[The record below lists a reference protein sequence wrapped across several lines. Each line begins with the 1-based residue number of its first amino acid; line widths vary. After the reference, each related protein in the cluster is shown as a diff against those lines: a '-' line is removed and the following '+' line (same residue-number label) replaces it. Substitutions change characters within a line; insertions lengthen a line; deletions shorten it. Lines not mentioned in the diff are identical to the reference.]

1 MPRFLLSFLLLLVP
15 LSARA
20 EVLFKN
26 FSEVAVVG
34 EVAPEAQAASYALI
48 IANSTYDSEV
58 IPDLPVVEN
67 DARAM
72 RKLFEGMGYPAA
84 NIKVLENLGRS
95 ALEDEV
101 FFFANGLAP
110 EATVVVYYSGHGL
123 TFEGDSQNYI
133 VPVDMQ
139 TQVDSS
145 DPTFRS
151 RYFRRKAVPLE
162 SAVLDLLKSADPA
175 GVVVFYDACR
185 NAPFAVDPNARKS
198 IGATSSFTPARVE
211 GTAIF
216 YSARRGQES
225 IARLEG
231 DGSDVNLSLYTRVL
245 VSELSANPAIRL
257 RDLHPR
263 LNGRVAAMAMEGT
276 GNRRRQDPSMELELD
291 YSRSERH
298 EFCLASVIRDGRA
311 VCAGTGAV
319 AQPVAQPVVTA
330 PGADAAAL
338 EQAFWQDVSRRNTRF
353 HYQQYLQAYPQG
365 RYTTHARAALQTLE
379 AQEQA
384 QAELSDWQAAQG
396 ANSVAAYGRFLEA
409 YPDSNLAPLA
419 RQYVSAL
426 EAEARRRADDD
437 AWADAQAAGSIEG
450 YRAYLAAQPSGR
462 YRSEAAA
469 RIEALTPKAP
479 VYPVCYVDDVR
490 PPDAWLSLRT
500 SPTNGATIANMPKG
514 TPMELLGP
522 RSGDWLQVRTQ
533 YGQGWVSWKVARW
546 IRC

>member
-1 MPRFLLSFLLLLVP
+1 MPRLLLCLLLLLCP
-15 LSARA
+15 FAASA

-34 EVAPEAQAASYALI
+34 EVAPEAQAGSYALI
-48 IANSTYDSEV
+48 IANSDYRSDG
-58 IPDLPVVEN
+58 IPDLPVVQN
-67 DARAM
+67 DARAVEA
-72 RKLFEGMGYPAA
+72 LFRGMGYPAA
-84 NIKVLENLGRS
+84 NIRVLENLGRS
-95 ALEDEV
+95 ELEDEV

-133 VPVDMQ
+133 VPVDMDP
-139 TQVDSS
+139 QVDSA
-145 DPTFRS
+145 DPAFRA
-151 RYFRRKAVPLE
+151 RYFQRKAVPLE

-198 IGATSSFTPARVE
+198 IGALSSFTPARVE

-263 LNGRVAAMAMEGT
+263 LNGRVAAMALEGT

-291 YSRSERH
+291 YSRSDRH

-311 VCAGTGAV
+311 VCASGNG
-319 AQPVAQPVVTA
+319 VAQPVVA
-330 PGADAAAL
+330 MPSAGAGAL
-338 EQAFWQDVSRRNTRF
+338 EEAFWQDVRRRNTAF
-353 HYQQYLQAYPQG
+353 HFEQYLQAYPEG
-365 RYTTHARAALQTLE
+365 LHAAEARAALQ
-379 AQEQA
+379 AMAAEQQA
-384 QAELSDWQAAQG
+384 KAELSDWQAAQS
-396 ANSVAAYGRFLEA
+396 ANSIAGYEGFLEA
-409 YPDSNLAPLA
+409 HPKSPLAPLA
-419 RQYVSAL
+419 RQYVAAL
-426 EAEARRRADDD
+426 RAEV
-437 AWADAQAAGSIEG
+437 QA
-450 YRAYLAAQPSGR
+450 
-462 YRSEAAA
+462 
-469 RIEALTPKAP
+469 PKAP
-479 VYPVCYVDDVR
+479 EYPVCHVDDVR

-500 SPTNGATIANMPKG
+500 SAVKGTTIANMPKG
-514 TPMELLGP
+514 TRLELLGP
-522 RSGDWLQVRTQ
+522 RSGDWLQVRTP
-533 YGQGWVSWKVARW
+533 YGTGWVSWKVARW